1 MQQQSNSNVAGGNQT
16 MQTTTIELP
25 KIGPNQQLFS
35 LNTITN
41 QITQLSPGLTTAAL
55 GPMERLLIVPA
66 GVNKQQLAK
75 CLIQGQIHF
84 DNIGQATQANE
95 TKQSTNLQMH
105 ASHPGMPLPQPT
117 QSIQPQ
123 INQSPTIIQQQQ
135 QQPKQIQLV
144 PGNVQSMQTIPI
156 VKSIGQATKPKPDA
170 KPKKTRTKK
179 PKAELSKTLKSD
191 VIVKSDDA
199 SKKEKDHS
207 KIANKNNF
215 SGMDTAKVVND
226 TQPKSIN
233 VAKICS
239 SVQHVNSNYMGTTSM
254 HSSVSNTEPIITS
267 SSSPSSSTSISTSTK
282 FIQPSIQT
290 GTDVNAST
298 QKNLTI
304 TVNTS
309 QSNLPP
315 LISVNQT
322 QMMVSP
328 THVPRV
334 QTIQLTP
341 QKQQSL
347 KTVQMQIQTLSSRLQ
362 NKSLLSSIRP
372 DMSPSNPLY
381 NKPLPILSNINAMND
396 MEIYQA
402 LQRLFIEQ
410 QKILAT
416 GKIISTLPAGPNF
429 GANMPVS
436 ATPIITNQPPAS
448 VSPSKKMNIDPKIC
462 APIVS
467 IASQNKLKNS
477 YPSSLPPRQLIFFDL
492 IYNANV
498 YILLFPI
505 GHKVYSLCALFRH
518 NCNSDH
524 SQR

>member
-1 MQQQSNSNVAGGNQT
+1 MQNQATQQQSHPNVTGGNQT

-95 TKQSTNLQMH
+95 TKQTTNLQMNTT
-105 ASHPGMPLPQPT
+105 HPGMPLPQPT

-123 INQSPTIIQQQQ
+123 INQSPIIQ

-144 PGNVQSMQTIPI
+144 PGNVQSMQTAPI
-156 VKSIGQATKPKPDA
+156 VKSIGQASKPKPET

-179 PKAELSKTLKSD
+179 PKAEVSKIIKSD
-191 VIVKSDDA
+191 AIVKSDDA
-199 SKKEKDHS
+199 CDNSKMF
-207 KIANKNNF
+207 NKNNL
-215 SGMDTAKVVND
+215 SPMDKAVND
-226 TQPKSIN
+226 TPPKSIN
-233 VAKICS
+233 VAKICN
-239 SVQHVNSNYMGTTSM
+239 SVQQVNSNYMATTSM

-267 SSSPSSSTSISTSTK
+267 SSSSSSSSSLSTHTK
-282 FIQPSIQT
+282 FIQPSMQC
-290 GTDVNAST
+290 GPDVNVNVNAST

-372 DMSPSNPLY
+372 DMSPTNPLY
-381 NKPLPILSNINAMND
+381 NKPLPVLSNINAMND

-416 GKIISTLPAGPNF
+416 GKVISTLPAGPNF
-429 GANMPVS
+429 TANLPVS
-436 ATPIITNQPPAS
+436 AAPMITNQQPAS
-448 VSPSKKMNIDPKIC
+448 VSPAKKINVEPKIC
-462 APIVS
+462 APTVS
-467 IASQNKLKNS
+467 VAAQNKLKTS
-477 YPSSLPPRQLIFFDL
+477 YPTRLPPR
-492 IYNANV
+492 
-498 YILLFPI
+498 
-505 GHKVYSLCALFRH
+505 
-518 NCNSDH
+518 
-524 SQR
+524 